1 MRVIKR
7 NSVVFVLSDF
17 MDEGYEKSLR
27 VASTKHDVIAIKVTD
42 PLEEELPDAGL
53 ISLFD
58 AESGENIVIDSSD
71 RNVRN
76 SYMAERQAQREYLE
90 KMFRKI
96 NLDYVT
102 INTSES
108 YVEPLYRFFRQRAKR
123 FR

>member
-1 MRVIKR
+1 
-7 NSVVFVLSDF
+7 

-27 VASTKHDVIAIKVTD
+27 VASSKHDVIAIKVTD

-58 AESGENIVIDSSD
+58 SESGENVVIDSSD
-71 RNVRN
+71 RNIRE
-76 SYMAERQAQREYLE
+76 SYAAERQAQRDSLE

-96 NLDYVT
+96 NMDFVT
-102 INTSES
+102 IKTSES
-108 YVEPLYRFFRQRAKR
+108 YVEPLYKFFRLRAKK